1 MHLCIAK
8 KSNAGWGALA
18 NPNFHPAYIFNR
30 YTIFIATQFFHQI
43 TFVTRLLLLS
53 DYGVIMGANCCHHD
67 QDHDPA
73 NSPDP
78 KYRRILWIAL
88 IINALM
94 FVVEII
100 FSARA
105 NSVSLLADSIDFLGD
120 SANYGISIW
129 VLAMSVQTRAKASL
143 LKAAS
148 MGIFGVAVLAHALWN
163 AISGVVPDA
172 QTMTLIGFL
181 ALAANVSVAIMLY
194 AYRNGDSNMRSVWL
208 CTRNDALGNIAVVL
222 AAVGVFGTGTNWPD
236 LIVAAIMA
244 SLALTSSFHV
254 VKQARHELQP

>member
-1 MHLCIAK
+1 
-8 KSNAGWGALA
+8 
-18 NPNFHPAYIFNR
+18 
-30 YTIFIATQFFHQI
+30 
-43 TFVTRLLLLS
+43 
-53 DYGVIMGANCCHHD
+53 MGASCCNHD
-67 QDHDPA
+67 HEPSH
-73 NSPDP
+73 SPDP

-94 FVVEII
+94 FVIELV
-100 FSARA
+100 FSQRA

-120 SANYGISIW
+120 AANYGISIW

-148 MGIFGVAVLAHALWN
+148 MGLFGIGVLVHAIWN
-163 AISGVVPDA
+163 AITGVVPDA
-172 QTMTLIGFL
+172 QTMSLIGLL
-181 ALAANVSVAIMLY
+181 ALAANLAVAFLLY

-244 SLALTSSFHV
+244 TLALTGAWQV
-254 VKQARHELQP
+254 IRQARQELHHH